1 MGRLS
6 QDVEKPFKKT
16 LTFKNEKFSK
26 KTKKVEQEC
35 GWYFYTK
42 SEVEG
47 EKGFNTAVEMP
58 FTFLWLTSLMSFS
71 GFNEETQQSVYSNEV
86 LSEKDLKELM
96 PRKAEESVEE
106 YTKKIKN
113 AQIITAKL
121 GKEEIAKGFY
131 GDIKAV
137 VGDKGGKFCNA
148 TYGLLVKEGGETE
161 IVRLLITGGA
171 VSPWINFAN
180 QTKLKT
186 MGVSCDGYED
196 VEKGAISYQAPKF
209 SYVPVSKE
217 LLKQAD
223 EAAET
228 MNNYFRFL
236 IGESTTVTEQKEEL
250 TTTEVGEGDNE
261 FPWDKK

>member
-16 LTFKNEKFSK
+16 LSFKNEKFNK
-26 KTKKVEQEC
+26 KTKKVDQEV

-42 SEVEG
+42 SETEG

-96 PRKAEESVEE
+96 PRKEDENVEE

-113 AQIITAKL
+113 AQILTAKL
-121 GKEEIAKGFY
+121 GKDEIAKGFY
-131 GDIKAV
+131 KDIKAE
-137 VGDKGGKFCNA
+137 VGEKGGKFCNA
-148 TYGLLVKEGGETE
+148 TYGLLVKESGETE

-217 LLKQAD
+217 LIQKAD

-236 IGESTTVTEQKEEL
+236 IGESTI
-250 TTTEVGEGDNE
+250 TTEEPVTAEAEGNDL
-261 FPWDKK
+261 PWEENK

>member
-6 QDVEKPFKKT
+6 QDVSKPFKKT
-16 LTFKNEKFSK
+16 LSFKNEKFDK
-26 KTKKVEQEC
+26 KAKKVTQEC
-35 GWYFYTK
+35 GWYYYTK
-42 SEVEG
+42 SETEG
-47 EKGFNTAVEMP
+47 EKGFNTSVEMP
-58 FTFLWLTSLMSFS
+58 FTFLWLTSLTSFS

-86 LSEKDLKELM
+86 MSEKELKELM
-96 PRKAEESVEE
+96 PRKSEESVEE

-131 GDIKAV
+131 KDIKAE

-148 TYGLLVKEGGETE
+148 TYGLLVKENGETE

-223 EAAET
+223 EAYVLME
-228 MNNYFRFL
+228 NYFRFL
-236 IGESTTVTEQKEEL
+236 IGELSVANNTTEEL
-250 TTTEVGEGDNE
+250 VETDSVEDKD
-261 FPWDKK
+261 PWDN

>member
-1 MGRLS
+1 MSRLS
-6 QDVEKPFKKT
+6 NLVERPFTKT
-16 LTFKNEKFSK
+16 LQFKNEKFNK
-26 KTKKVEQEC
+26 KTKKVEQEV

-42 SEVEG
+42 SETEG
-47 EKGFNTAVEMP
+47 EKGFNTMVEMP
-58 FTFLWLTSLMSFS
+58 FTFIWLTSLMSFS

-86 LSEKDLKELM
+86 MSEKDLKELI
-96 PRKAEESVEE
+96 PRKSDENVEE
-106 YTKKIKN
+106 YIKKIKD

-131 GDIKAV
+131 SDIKAK

-148 TYGLLVKEGGETE
+148 TYGLLVKEDGSTE

-171 VSPWINFAN
+171 VSPWINFSN
-180 QTKLKT
+180 QSKLKT
-186 MGVSCDGYED
+186 LGVSCNGYED

-217 LLKQAD
+217 LLKKAD

-228 MNNYFRFL
+228 MNEYFKYL
-236 IGESTTVTEQKEEL
+236 IGESTTEKEEL
-250 TTTEVGEGDNE
+250 VTADVEEDE
-261 FPWDKK
+261 KMPWND

>member
-1 MGRLS
+1 MSRLTTM
-6 QDVEKPFKKT
+6 VERPFKKT
-16 LTFKNEKFSK
+16 LSFKNEKFSK
-26 KTKKVEQEC
+26 KEKKIIQDC

-42 SEVEG
+42 SETEG
-47 EKGFNTAVEMP
+47 EKGFNTQIEMP
-58 FTFLWLTSLMSFS
+58 FTFLWLTSLTSFS

-96 PRKAEESVEE
+96 PRKSDESVED
-106 YTKKIKN
+106 YTRKIKN

-121 GKEEIAKGFY
+121 GKDEIAKGFY
-131 GDIKAV
+131 SDIKAV
-137 VGDKGGKFCNA
+137 VGEKGGKYCNA

-180 QTKLKT
+180 QTKLTT

-223 EAAET
+223 EAAEI

-236 IGESTTVTEQKEEL
+236 IGESTTEAKEEPVAE
-250 TTTEVGEGDNE
+250 EVGAEE
-261 FPWDKK
+261 REAMPWDKE